1 VIVGVVC
8 FLVAA
13 KIQLHLKQ
21 LAIGICLY
29 FIYEFNV
36 EKDSHI

>member
-1 VIVGVVC
+1 MIVGVVC
-8 FLVAA
+8 FLVAT

-21 LAIGICLY
+21 LTTGICLCY
-29 FIYEFNV
+29 IYEFNV